1 MKSPKNPG
9 YCLACGARLSE
20 PIFTL
25 DNMPVG
31 AQAMPLY
38 EELSEDKGVT
48 LPLCR
53 CEKCGLVQFDCEP
66 VDYYRDAIRVVG
78 LSETMQEL
86 RRSDYRYLIDNYALK
101 GKKWI
106 ECGCGNG
113 DFLKVLTEFPVDI
126 YGTEAGEAG
135 IEEAREKLCRDGNID
150 ESHIMS
156 FFPENADMEIPG
168 GPFDCFLSFNFLEH
182 QPDPKS
188 MLGCLYN
195 NLADGGIGIIT
206 VPSFEYILEK
216 GSYYELIRDHIANYD
231 MYSLERLVI
240 SCGFSVLEK
249 ERIGIGDTLR
259 MVVKKA
265 DNNKASVNADGIS
278 KKNDTDTESGYT
290 IGALSETSENVTD
303 RVSKKLPDNGNG
315 DNTENINKRTE
326 DKNDKYRVLAY
337 NYLMM
342 KQDIAGYMEDL
353 GRNGRSIALWGAG
366 HQGFTIASTTALKD
380 NVRYIIDSS
389 PKKYGRFAPASHL
402 RIVPP
407 DTYFEHPVDVIMI
420 AAPGYIKEIEKTIR
434 EMYGVHGKDPGVPA
448 ICDVTDMTER

>member
-1 MKSPKNPG
+1 MKSPKKIG
-9 YCLACGARLSE
+9 CCLACGARLSE

-31 AQAMPLY
+31 AQAMPSY

-53 CEKCGLVQFDCEP
+53 CEKCRLVQFDCEP

-126 YGTEAGEAG
+126 YGTEAGKAG
-135 IEEAREKLCRDGNID
+135 IDEAREKLCRDGNID
-150 ESHIMS
+150 EDHIMS

-195 NLADGGIGIIT
+195 NLADGGIGLIT

-231 MYSLERLVI
+231 MDSLERLVI

-259 MVVKKA
+259 LVVKKA
-265 DNNKASVNADGIS
+265 DNNWHG
-278 KKNDTDTESGYT
+278 GR
-290 IGALSETSENVTD
+290 SENV
-303 RVSKKLPDNGNG
+303 S
-315 DNTENINKRTE
+315 EQTE
-326 DKNDKYRVLAY
+326 DTNDKYRVLAY

-342 KQDIAGYMEDL
+342 RQDIAGYMEDL
-353 GRNGRSIALWGAG
+353 ERKGRSIALWGAG

-434 EMYGVHGKDPGVPA
+434 EMYGVHGKGPGVPA